1 MIHNLDLL
9 RTLGAWSIEGFWMP
23 LLAWTMLIGL
33 VWCCLRL
40 WRSSPPLVSYA
51 VLTSLLLALPLGVLL
66 SLVTDVS
73 LMAVW
78 TPTASSIT
86 LPAMPPALAPPMP
99 IAETAAS
106 GFSWTLLH
114 SLGVLVLSAGLM
126 AGVAFFRLSMHSY
139 RLAHLRRHL
148 PATPVP
154 MEARQILDQ
163 QIATLGLQVPVRL
176 VVTSHDVVPLTFG
189 WRRPV
194 IVMPAS
200 LLDDAEALR
209 LTLLHELVHIR
220 RGDYLM
226 QWIGNVIGALFA
238 IHPVVWL
245 LRREIE
251 GYRELAC
258 DAAVLGQPHISS
270 KRYAALLYQFAL
282 VRSDPPQLALSMAA
296 SHRELKNRITAMKS
310 FKATVYR
317 FPPRLVAMTLASL
330 LMGLTTFVVA
340 CTDFVGPDPEAET
353 TAAKLD
359 NAEVFVVVEELPELI
374 GGLEAI
380 QQDLQY
386 PKIAKMA
393 GIEGR
398 VLIEFTVDAQGKV
411 VNPKVIRGIG
421 AGCDEE
427 ALRALQVAT
436 FKPGI
441 QDGKAVPVKMSIPVT
456 FRLNDD
462 NTSLPKQE
470 SSFGVMQKQTAR
482 LKTEGDSRTWDNI
495 KAMFEKSTPPPPN
508 ADDHTDQTLTA
519 SSVTIV
525 KGSTILRQNTVN
537 LELMKAAPHYARKMR
552 VYVNGQLLKE
562 GTDYTVD
569 LQEGTL
575 SIINPNN
582 LNDSDILHL
591 EFDD

>member
-1 MIHNLDLL
+1 
-9 RTLGAWSIEGFWMP
+9 
-23 LLAWTMLIGL
+23 
-33 VWCCLRL
+33 
-40 WRSSPPLVSYA
+40 
-51 VLTSLLLALPLGVLL
+51 
-66 SLVTDVS
+66 
-73 LMAVW
+73 
-78 TPTASSIT
+78 
-86 LPAMPPALAPPMP
+86 
-99 IAETAAS
+99 
-106 GFSWTLLH
+106 LLH

-126 AGVAFFRLSMHSY
+126 AGIAFFRLSIHSY

-176 VVTSHDVVPLTFG
+176 IVTSHNVVPLTFG

-194 IVMPAS
+194 IVIPAS
-200 LLDDAEALR
+200 LLDDTEALR

-226 QWIGNVIGALFA
+226 QWIGNVVGALFA

-282 VRSDPPQLALSMAA
+282 IRSHPPQLALSMAA

-317 FPPRLVAMTLASL
+317 YSPRLVAMTLASL

-353 TAAKLD
+353 AAAKFD
-359 NAEVFVVVEELPELI
+359 NAEVFVVVEEMPELI

-398 VLIEFTVDAQGKV
+398 VFIEFTVDAQGKV
-411 VNPKVIRGIG
+411 VNPQVVRGIG

-427 ALRALQVAT
+427 ALRAVQQAT

-462 NTSLPKQE
+462 PLTTQSAMNNQKVSEGVQKLAMGSATLHEGAINLKQE
-470 SSFGVMQKQTAR
+470 TIT
-482 LKTEGDSRTWDNI
+482 LRTMTGER
-495 KAMFEKSTPPPPN
+495 AHS
-508 ADDHTDQTLTA
+508 
-519 SSVTIV
+519 
-525 KGSTILRQNTVN
+525 LR
-537 LELMKAAPHYARKMR
+537 A
-552 VYVNGQLLKE
+552 YVNGQLLKE

-575 SIINPNN
+575 SIINPNY
-582 LNDSDILHL
+582 LNPNYILHI